1 MFKYTGEQDCGKWRL
16 DGVNW
21 EIQIR
26 VNNTG
31 RRRRGEGG
39 RGEWRLE
46 GSGDK
51 FDRTGQIANKIG
63 VRRDGPTRTYLALSH
78 ITPFVTHLFSR
89 VSAEILTYAGHYPVQ
104 LARSGKN
111 YCCTC
116 RTVEN
121 RHDRTRYL
129 QPGRFSPRKSFDRSV
144 PLPTLLPWSITLLE
158 TVRKGKKEEKKQLLR
173 GGFCV
178 QNWIEQFGT
187 DSGGLKILVRD
198 PLYSLTHLCCCFEL
212 SFPVLRIDFA
222 PRLEKKFKY
231 IYIYIYTYI
240 NIES

>member
-1 MFKYTGEQDCGKWRL
+1 M
-16 DGVNW
+16 
-21 EIQIR
+21 
-26 VNNTG
+26 G
-31 RRRRGEGG
+31 RERE

-104 LARSGKN
+104 LARSEKN

-158 TVRKGKKEEKKQLLR
+158 TVRKKKKEQLLR
-173 GGFCV
+173 DGFRAKL
-178 QNWIEQFGT
+178 NRAIWNGFGWV
-187 DSGGLKILVRD
+187 KD
-198 PLYSLTHLCCCFEL
+198 PCSRSTLLFNT
-212 SFPVLRIDFA
+212 PVPLF
-222 PRLEKKFKY
+222 
-231 IYIYIYTYI
+231 
-240 NIES
+240 

>member
-1 MFKYTGEQDCGKWRL
+1 MER
-16 DGVNW
+16 
-21 EIQIR
+21 ER
-26 VNNTG
+26 
-31 RRRRGEGG
+31 E

-63 VRRDGPTRTYLALSH
+63 VRLDGPTRTYLALSH

-104 LARSGKN
+104 LARSEKN

-158 TVRKGKKEEKKQLLR
+158 TVRKKKKKNN
-173 GGFCV
+173 FCAVDFV

-187 DSGGLKILVRD
+187 DSAGLKILVRD
-198 PLYSLTHLCCCFEL
+198 PLYSLTHLCRCFEL

-222 PRLEKKFKY
+222 ARVEKKY
-231 IYIYIYTYI
+231 MHI
-240 NIES
+240 